1 MTIENIP
8 ILKKPIAND
17 ITETIGNTPL
27 VKINKLTEGIDATVL
42 VKVESFNPVS
52 SVKDRVAVSLIEDAE
67 KQGKINKD
75 TTIIEPTSGNTGVA
89 LAFAAAAKGY
99 KLKIILPE
107 SFSIERRK
115 LVKIFGADLVLTP
128 ASEGIPGAI
137 KEAERLNKEIE
148 NSIILQQFEN
158 PANPKIH
165 EILTGEEIYTDTDGK
180 VDIVVSAA
188 GTGGTAT
195 GIARAIKPKKEDFQ
209 LIVVEAASSPIISK
223 GEKGPHK
230 IQGISPGFVADT
242 LDLDVIDEVITVEDE
257 DAGKGTINLAQ
268 KEGILAGISSGAAIH
283 AAIEVAKRPENKG
296 KTIVAILPDTGER
309 YLSVDWLS
317 EIYYDLD

>member
-1 MTIENIP
+1 MAIENIE

-27 VKINKLTEGIDATVL
+27 VRLNKLTEGIDADVL

-67 KQGKINKD
+67 KAGKINRD

-89 LAFAAAAKGY
+89 LAFAAATKGY
-99 KLKIILPE
+99 KLKIVLPE

-137 KEAERLNKEIE
+137 KEAEKLNKEID

-158 PANPKIH
+158 PANPEIH
-165 EILTGEEIYTDTDGK
+165 KRLTGKEILTDTDGK
-180 VDIVVSAA
+180 VDIVVGGL
-188 GTGGTAT
+188 GTGGTIT
-195 GIARAIKPKKEDFQ
+195 GIAQAIKEEKDDFQ
-209 LIVVEAASSPIISK
+209 AIGVEAAGSPVITEGKK
-223 GEKGPHK
+223 GTHL
-230 IQGISPGFVADT
+230 IQGISAGFIPDT
-242 LDLDVIDEVITVEDE
+242 LDLDIVDEVIPVEDE
-257 DAGKGTINLAQ
+257 DAGKTTITLAQ
-268 KEGILAGISSGAAIH
+268 KEGILAGISSGAAVY
-283 AAIEVAKRPENKG
+283 AALEVAKRPENKG

-309 YLSVDWLS
+309 YLSVEWLANL
-317 EIYYDLD
+317 YY

>member
-1 MTIENIP
+1 MAIENIE

-27 VKINKLTEGIDATVL
+27 VKLNRLTEGIDANVL
-42 VKVESFNPVS
+42 VKLESFNPVS

-67 KQGKINKD
+67 KSGKINKD

-137 KEAERLNKEIE
+137 KEAERLNEEIE

-158 PANPKIH
+158 PANPEIH
-165 EILTGEEIYTDTDGK
+165 ERLTGKEILVDTDGD
-180 VDIVVSAA
+180 VDIVVGAI
-188 GTGGTAT
+188 GTGGTIT
-195 GIARAIKPKKEDFQ
+195 GIANAIKKEKDDFKA
-209 LIVVEAASSPIISK
+209 IGVEAAASPIITEGKK
-223 GEKGPHK
+223 GSHK
-230 IQGISPGFVADT
+230 IQGISPGFIADT
-242 LDLDVIDEVITVEDE
+242 LDLDVIDEVVTVEDE
-257 DAGKGTINLAQ
+257 DAGKTTIALAQ
-268 KEGILAGISSGAAIH
+268 KEGILAGISSGSAVYAALEI
-283 AAIEVAKRPENKG
+283 AKRPENKG
-296 KTIVAILPDTGER
+296 KTIVAVLADTGER
-309 YLSVDWLS
+309 YLSVEWLS
-317 EIYYDLD
+317 NLYY

>member
-1 MTIENIP
+1 MTIENIK

-27 VKINKLTEGIDATVL
+27 VKINRLSEDVDANIL

-52 SVKDRVAVSLIEDAE
+52 SVKDRVAVSLIEEAE
-67 KQGKINKD
+67 KEGKINKD
-75 TTIIEPTSGNTGVA
+75 TTIIEPTSGNTGIA

-99 KLKIILPE
+99 KLKIVLPE
-107 SFSIERRK
+107 SFSVERRK
-115 LVKIFGADLVLTP
+115 LIKIFGADLVLTP

-137 KEAERLNKEIE
+137 KEAERLHEEIE
-148 NSIILQQFEN
+148 NSFIPQQFEN
-158 PANPKIH
+158 QANPKIH
-165 EILTGEEIYTDTDGK
+165 EILTGEEIYKDTDGN

-195 GIARAIKPKKEDFQ
+195 GIARAIKSKKEDFQ
-209 LIVVEAASSPIISK
+209 VIVAEAASSPIISK
-223 GEKGPHK
+223 GEKGVHK
-230 IQGISPGFVADT
+230 IQGISPGFIPDT
-242 LDLDVIDEVITVEDE
+242 LDLDLIDEVVTVEDD
-257 DAGKGTINLAQ
+257 DAREATIDLAQ

-283 AAIEVAKRPENKG
+283 AALEVAKREENKG

-309 YLSVDWLS
+309 YLSVEWLS
-317 EIYYDLD
+317 DLYY

>member
-1 MTIENIP
+1 MAIENIE

-27 VKINKLTEGIDATVL
+27 VKLNRLTEGIDANVL
-42 VKVESFNPVS
+42 VKLESFNPVS

-67 KQGKINKD
+67 KSGKINKD

-137 KEAERLNKEIE
+137 KEAERLNEEIE

-158 PANPKIH
+158 PANPEIH
-165 EILTGEEIYTDTDGK
+165 ERLTGKEILVDTDGD
-180 VDIVVSAA
+180 VDIVVGAI
-188 GTGGTAT
+188 GTGGTIS
-195 GIARAIKPKKEDFQ
+195 GIAIAINKEKDDFNA
-209 LIVVEAASSPIISK
+209 IGVEAAASPIITEGKK
-223 GEKGPHK
+223 GSHK
-230 IQGISPGFVADT
+230 IQGISPGFIADT
-242 LDLDVIDEVITVEDE
+242 LDLDVIDEVVTVEDE
-257 DAGKGTINLAQ
+257 DAGKTTIALAQ
-268 KEGILAGISSGAAIH
+268 KEGILAGISSGSAVYAALEI
-283 AAIEVAKRPENKG
+283 AKRPENKG
-296 KTIVAILPDTGER
+296 KTIVAVLADTGER
-309 YLSVDWLS
+309 YLSVEWLS
-317 EIYYDLD
+317 DLYY

>member
-1 MTIENIP
+1 MAIENIE

-27 VKINKLTEGIDATVL
+27 VRLNTLTEGLEAEVL

-52 SVKDRVAVSLIEDAE
+52 SVKDRIAVSLIEDAE

-99 KLKIILPE
+99 KLKIVLPE

-115 LVKIFGADLVLTP
+115 LVKIFGADLILTP
-128 ASEGIPGAI
+128 AADGIPGAI
-137 KEAERLNKEIE
+137 KEAERLNEEIE

-158 PANPKIH
+158 PANPAIH
-165 EILTGEEIYTDTDGK
+165 EKLTGPEIYKDTEGN
-180 VDIVVSAA
+180 VDIVVAAA
-188 GTGGTAT
+188 GTGGTIS
-195 GIARAIKPKKEDFQ
+195 GIAKAIKPLKEDFQ
-209 LIVVEAASSPIISK
+209 AVAVEAAASPVITEGRK
-223 GEKGPHK
+223 GVHK
-230 IQGISPGFVADT
+230 IQGISAGFIPDT
-242 LDLDVIDEVITVEDE
+242 LDLDIIDEVLTVADE
-257 DAGKGTINLAQ
+257 DAGNTTIALAQ
-268 KEGILAGISSGAAIH
+268 KEGILAGISSGANVF
-283 AAIEVAKRPENKG
+283 AALELAKRPENKG

-309 YLSVDWLS
+309 YLSVDWLVDL
-317 EIYYDLD
+317 YY

>member
-1 MTIENIP
+1 MENIK

-27 VKINKLTEGIDATVL
+27 VRLNKLTEGIDAEVL

-52 SVKDRVAVSLIEDAE
+52 SVKDRVAVALIEDAE
-67 KQGKINKD
+67 KKGKINKD

-99 KLKIILPE
+99 KLKIVLPE

-128 ASEGIPGAI
+128 AADGIPGAI
-137 KEAERLNKEIE
+137 KEAERLNNEID

-158 PANPKIH
+158 QANPEIH
-165 EILTGEEIYTDTDGK
+165 EKLTGQEILKDTDGN
-180 VDIVVSAA
+180 VDILISAV
-188 GTGGTAT
+188 GTGGTVT
-195 GIARAIKPKKEDFQ
+195 GIARAIKKENPDFKA
-209 LIVVEAASSPIISK
+209 IAVEAASSPVLSG
-223 GEKGPHK
+223 GEKGSHK
-230 IQGISPGFVADT
+230 IQGISPGFVAET
-242 LDLDVIDEVITVEDE
+242 TDLDVIDEIITVTDE
-257 DAGKGTINLAQ
+257 DAGNGTIALAQ
-268 KEGILAGISSGAAIH
+268 KEGILAGISSGAAVH
-283 AAIEVAKRPENKG
+283 AALEVAKRPENKG
-296 KTIVAILPDTGER
+296 KTIVAILADTGER

-317 EIYYDLD
+317 KLYYE

>member
-1 MTIENIP
+1 MAIENIK

-27 VKINKLTEGIDATVL
+27 VRLNKLTEGIDAEVL

-52 SVKDRVAVSLIEDAE
+52 SVKDRVAVALIEDAE
-67 KQGKINKD
+67 KKGKINKD

-99 KLKIILPE
+99 KLKIVLPE

-128 ASEGIPGAI
+128 AADGIPGAI
-137 KEAERLNKEIE
+137 KEAERLNNEID

-158 PANPKIH
+158 QANPEIH
-165 EILTGEEIYTDTDGK
+165 EKLTGQEILKDTDGN
-180 VDIVVSAA
+180 VDILISAV
-188 GTGGTAT
+188 GTGGTVT
-195 GIARAIKPKKEDFQ
+195 GIARAIKKENPDFKA
-209 LIVVEAASSPIISK
+209 IAVEAASSPVLSG
-223 GEKGPHK
+223 GEKGSHK
-230 IQGISPGFVADT
+230 IQGISPGFVAET
-242 LDLDVIDEVITVEDE
+242 TDLDIIDEIITVTDE
-257 DAGKGTINLAQ
+257 DAGNGTIALAQ
-268 KEGILAGISSGAAIH
+268 KEGILAGISSGAAVH
-283 AAIEVAKRPENKG
+283 AALEVAKRPENKG
-296 KTIVAILPDTGER
+296 KTIVAILADTGER

-317 EIYYDLD
+317 KLYYE

>member
-1 MTIENIP
+1 MAIENIE

-27 VKINKLTEGIDATVL
+27 VRLNKLTEGIDANVL

-67 KQGKINKD
+67 KAGKINKD

-99 KLKIILPE
+99 KLKIVLPE

-137 KEAERLNKEIE
+137 KEAERLNKEID

-158 PANPKIH
+158 PANPEIH
-165 EILTGEEIYTDTDGK
+165 KRLTGKEILVDTDGE
-180 VDIVVSAA
+180 VDIVIGGV
-188 GTGGTAT
+188 GTGGTIT
-195 GIARAIKPKKEDFQ
+195 GIAQAIKEEKDDFQ
-209 LIVVEAASSPIISK
+209 AIGVEAAGSPIITEGRK
-223 GEKGPHK
+223 GTHL
-230 IQGISPGFVADT
+230 IQGISAGFIPDT
-242 LDLDVIDEVITVEDE
+242 LDLDIVDEVIPVEDE
-257 DAGKGTINLAQ
+257 NAGKTTIALAQ
-268 KEGILAGISSGAAIH
+268 KEGILAGISSGAAVY
-283 AAIEVAKRPENKG
+283 AALEVAKRPENKG

-309 YLSVDWLS
+309 YLSVEWLANL
-317 EIYYDLD
+317 YY

>member
-1 MTIENIP
+1 MENIE

-27 VKINKLTEGIDATVL
+27 VRLNTLTEGLEAEVL

-52 SVKDRVAVSLIEDAE
+52 SVKDRIAVSLIEDAE

-99 KLKIILPE
+99 KLKIVLPE

-115 LVKIFGADLVLTP
+115 LVKIFGADLILTP
-128 ASEGIPGAI
+128 AADGIPGAI
-137 KEAERLNKEIE
+137 KEAERLNEEIE

-158 PANPKIH
+158 PANPAIH
-165 EILTGEEIYTDTDGK
+165 EKLTGPEIYKDTEGN
-180 VDIVVSAA
+180 VDIVVAAA
-188 GTGGTAT
+188 GTGGTIS
-195 GIARAIKPKKEDFQ
+195 GIAKAIKPLKEDFQ
-209 LIVVEAASSPIISK
+209 AVAVEAAASPVITEGRK
-223 GEKGPHK
+223 GVHK
-230 IQGISPGFVADT
+230 IQGISAGFIPDT
-242 LDLDVIDEVITVEDE
+242 LDLDIIDEVLTVADE
-257 DAGKGTINLAQ
+257 DAGNTTIALAQ
-268 KEGILAGISSGAAIH
+268 KEGILAGISSGANVF
-283 AAIEVAKRPENKG
+283 AALELAKRPENKG

-309 YLSVDWLS
+309 YLSVDWLVDL
-317 EIYYDLD
+317 YY

>member
-1 MTIENIP
+1 MAIENIE

-27 VKINKLTEGIDATVL
+27 VRLNNLTEGLEAEVL

-67 KQGKINKD
+67 KKGKINKD

-99 KLKIILPE
+99 KLKIVLPE

-115 LVKIFGADLVLTP
+115 LVKIFGADLILTP
-128 ASEGIPGAI
+128 AADGIPGAI
-137 KEAERLNKEIE
+137 KEAERLNEEIE

-158 PANPKIH
+158 QANPEIH
-165 EILTGEEIYTDTDGK
+165 EKLTGPEIYKDTEGN
-180 VDIVVSAA
+180 VDIVVAAA
-188 GTGGTAT
+188 GTGGTIT
-195 GIARAIKPKKEDFQ
+195 GIAKSIKPLKEDFKA
-209 LIVVEAASSPIISK
+209 VAVEAAASPVITEGRK
-223 GEKGPHK
+223 GVHK
-230 IQGISPGFVADT
+230 IQGISAGFIPDT
-242 LDLDVIDEVITVEDE
+242 LDLDVVDEVLTVADE
-257 DAGKGTINLAQ
+257 DAGNTTIALAQ
-268 KEGILAGISSGAAIH
+268 KEGILAGISSGANVF
-283 AAIEVAKRPENKG
+283 AALELAKRPENKG

-309 YLSVDWLS
+309 YLSVDWLVDL
-317 EIYYDLD
+317 YY

>member
-1 MTIENIP
+1 MAIENIK

-27 VKINKLTEGIDATVL
+27 VRLNKLTEGIDAEVL

-52 SVKDRVAVSLIEDAE
+52 SVKDRVAVALIEDAE
-67 KQGKINKD
+67 KKGKINKD

-99 KLKIILPE
+99 KLKIVLPE

-128 ASEGIPGAI
+128 AADGIPGAI
-137 KEAERLNKEIE
+137 KEAERLNNEID

-158 PANPKIH
+158 QANPEIH
-165 EILTGEEIYTDTDGK
+165 EKLTGQEILKDTDGN
-180 VDIVVSAA
+180 VDILISAV
-188 GTGGTAT
+188 GTGGTVT
-195 GIARAIKPKKEDFQ
+195 GIARAIKKENPDFKA
-209 LIVVEAASSPIISK
+209 IAVEAASSPVLSR
-223 GEKGPHK
+223 GEKGSHK
-230 IQGISPGFVADT
+230 IQGISPGFVAET
-242 LDLDVIDEVITVEDE
+242 TDLDVIDEIITVTDE
-257 DAGKGTINLAQ
+257 DAGNGTIALAQ
-268 KEGILAGISSGAAIH
+268 KEGILAGISSGAAVH
-283 AAIEVAKRPENKG
+283 AALEVAKRPENKG
-296 KTIVAILPDTGER
+296 KTIVAILADTGER

-317 EIYYDLD
+317 KLYYE

>member
-1 MTIENIP
+1 MAIENIE

-27 VKINKLTEGIDATVL
+27 VKLNRLTEGIDANVL
-42 VKVESFNPVS
+42 VKLESFNPVS

-67 KQGKINKD
+67 KSGKINKD

-137 KEAERLNKEIE
+137 KEAERN
-148 NSIILQQFEN
+148 
-158 PANPKIH
+158 H
-165 EILTGEEIYTDTDGK
+165 
-180 VDIVVSAA
+180 
-188 GTGGTAT
+188 
-195 GIARAIKPKKEDFQ
+195 
-209 LIVVEAASSPIISK
+209 ASR
-223 GEKGPHK
+223 G
-230 IQGISPGFVADT
+230 
-242 LDLDVIDEVITVEDE
+242 
-257 DAGKGTINLAQ
+257 
-268 KEGILAGISSGAAIH
+268 
-283 AAIEVAKRPENKG
+283 ENK
-296 KTIVAILPDTGER
+296 
-309 YLSVDWLS
+309 W
-317 EIYYDLD
+317 